1 MLNYLDTK
9 SVLFTRG
16 VSFDLKQYLYVV
28 QVVLGEDK
36 SVAYGMTFDRENFVK
51 AIGSEDEDD
60 YLSKVARDAEIMLQQ
75 QECQQ
80 LHEVL
85 SEEYQLDIQ
94 AKAST
99 LENYKFSGAEVQQ
112 LLANLLHNRTAR
124 TWRGKRKGYSFAYQD
139 DVQGAL
145 DSGDTFQKHFITI
158 HDKFNALCPNCNH
171 EIDVFA
177 GVDCVCQYCKQVFKW
192 SEEERRF
199 YPQSKIVTLMEE
211 RKHKSKK
218 QEGFKFEG
226 LEEVLASLI
235 LEGWLW
241 QNKKE

>member
-60 YLSKVARDAEIMLQQ
+60 YLSKVARDAEIMMQQ

-80 LHEVL
+80 LFEVL

-112 LLANLLHNRTAR
+112 LLANLLHNR
-124 TWRGKRKGYSFAYQD
+124 SQELD
-139 DVQGAL
+139 DASVKDILSLIKTMYEQGAL

-177 GVDCVCQYCKQVFKW
+177 GVDCVCPYCKQAFKW

-199 YPQSKIVTLMEE
+199 YPQP
-211 RKHKSKK
+211 
-218 QEGFKFEG
+218 
-226 LEEVLASLI
+226 
-235 LEGWLW
+235 
-241 QNKKE
+241 NKL

>member
-60 YLSKVARDAEIMLQQ
+60 YLSKVARDAEIMMQQ

-80 LHEVL
+80 LFEVL
-85 SEEYQLDIQ
+85 SDEYQLDIQ

-112 LLANLLHNRTAR
+112 LLANLLHNRSQELDEASVKDILSLIKTM
-124 TWRGKRKGYSFAYQD
+124 YE
-139 DVQGAL
+139 QGAL

-177 GVDCVCQYCKQVFKW
+177 GVDCVCPYCKQAFKW
-192 SEEERRF
+192 SEEEHRF
-199 YPQSKIVTLMEE
+199 YPQP
-211 RKHKSKK
+211 
-218 QEGFKFEG
+218 
-226 LEEVLASLI
+226 
-235 LEGWLW
+235 
-241 QNKKE
+241 NKL

>member
-60 YLSKVARDAEIMLQQ
+60 YLSKVARDAEIMMQQ

-80 LHEVL
+80 LFEVL

-112 LLANLLHNRTAR
+112 LLANLLHNRSQELDEASVKDILSLIKTM
-124 TWRGKRKGYSFAYQD
+124 YE
-139 DVQGAL
+139 QGAL

-177 GVDCVCQYCKQVFKW
+177 GVDCVCPYCKQAFKW

-199 YPQSKIVTLMEE
+199 YPQP
-211 RKHKSKK
+211 
-218 QEGFKFEG
+218 
-226 LEEVLASLI
+226 
-235 LEGWLW
+235 
-241 QNKKE
+241 NKL

>member
-16 VSFDLKQYLYVV
+16 ISFDLKQYLYVV

-60 YLSKVARDAEIMLQQ
+60 YLSKVARDAEIMMQQ

-80 LHEVL
+80 LFEVL

-112 LLANLLHNRTAR
+112 LLANLLHNRSQELDEASVKDILSLIKTM
-124 TWRGKRKGYSFAYQD
+124 YE
-139 DVQGAL
+139 QGAL

-177 GVDCVCQYCKQVFKW
+177 GVDCVCPYCKQAFKW

-199 YPQSKIVTLMEE
+199 YPQP
-211 RKHKSKK
+211 
-218 QEGFKFEG
+218 
-226 LEEVLASLI
+226 
-235 LEGWLW
+235 
-241 QNKKE
+241 NKL

>member
-16 VSFDLKQYLYVV
+16 VSFDLKQYLFVV

-60 YLSKVARDAEIMLQQ
+60 YLSKVARDAEIMMQQ

-80 LHEVL
+80 LFEVL

-112 LLANLLHNRTAR
+112 LLANLLHNR
-124 TWRGKRKGYSFAYQD
+124 SQELD
-139 DVQGAL
+139 DASVKDILSLIKTMYEQGAL

-177 GVDCVCQYCKQVFKW
+177 GVDCVCTYCKQAFKW

-199 YPQSKIVTLMEE
+199 YPQP
-211 RKHKSKK
+211 
-218 QEGFKFEG
+218 
-226 LEEVLASLI
+226 
-235 LEGWLW
+235 
-241 QNKKE
+241 NKL

>member
-60 YLSKVARDAEIMLQQ
+60 YLSKVARDAEIMMQQ

-80 LHEVL
+80 LFEVL
-85 SEEYQLDIQ
+85 REEYQLDIQ

-112 LLANLLHNRTAR
+112 LLANLLHNRSQELDEASVKDILSLIKTM
-124 TWRGKRKGYSFAYQD
+124 YE
-139 DVQGAL
+139 QGAL

-177 GVDCVCQYCKQVFKW
+177 GVDCVCPYCKQAFKW

-199 YPQSKIVTLMEE
+199 YPQP
-211 RKHKSKK
+211 
-218 QEGFKFEG
+218 
-226 LEEVLASLI
+226 
-235 LEGWLW
+235 
-241 QNKKE
+241 NKL

>member
-16 VSFDLKQYLYVV
+16 VSFNLKQYLYVV

-36 SVAYGMTFDRENFVK
+36 NVAYGMTFDRENFVK

-60 YLSKVARDAEIMLQQ
+60 YLSKVARDAEIMMQQ

-80 LHEVL
+80 LFEVL

-112 LLANLLHNRTAR
+112 LLANLLHNRSQELDEASVKDILSLIKTM
-124 TWRGKRKGYSFAYQD
+124 YE
-139 DVQGAL
+139 QGAL

-177 GVDCVCQYCKQVFKW
+177 GVDCVCPYCKQAFKW

-199 YPQSKIVTLMEE
+199 YPQP
-211 RKHKSKK
+211 
-218 QEGFKFEG
+218 
-226 LEEVLASLI
+226 
-235 LEGWLW
+235 
-241 QNKKE
+241 NKL

>member
-60 YLSKVARDAEIMLQQ
+60 YLSKVARDAEIMMQQ

-80 LHEVL
+80 LFEVL
-85 SEEYQLDIQ
+85 SDEYQLDIQ
-94 AKAST
+94 AKSST

-112 LLANLLHNRTAR
+112 LLANLLHNRSQELDEASVKDILSLIKTM
-124 TWRGKRKGYSFAYQD
+124 YE
-139 DVQGAL
+139 QGAL

-177 GVDCVCQYCKQVFKW
+177 GVDCVCPYCKQAFKW

-199 YPQSKIVTLMEE
+199 YPQP
-211 RKHKSKK
+211 
-218 QEGFKFEG
+218 
-226 LEEVLASLI
+226 
-235 LEGWLW
+235 
-241 QNKKE
+241 NKL

>member
-60 YLSKVARDAEIMLQQ
+60 YLSKVARDAEIMMQQ

-80 LHEVL
+80 LFEVL

-112 LLANLLHNRTAR
+112 LLANLLHNRSQELDEASVKDILSLIKTM
-124 TWRGKRKGYSFAYQD
+124 YE
-139 DVQGAL
+139 QGAL

-177 GVDCVCQYCKQVFKW
+177 GVDCVCPYCKQAFKW

-199 YPQSKIVTLMEE
+199 YPQPQKL
-211 RKHKSKK
+211 
-218 QEGFKFEG
+218 
-226 LEEVLASLI
+226 
-235 LEGWLW
+235 
-241 QNKKE
+241 

>member
-60 YLSKVARDAEIMLQQ
+60 YLSKVARDAEIMMQQ

-80 LHEVL
+80 LFEVL

-112 LLANLLHNRTAR
+112 LLANLLHNRSQELDEASVKDILSLIKTM
-124 TWRGKRKGYSFAYQD
+124 YE
-139 DVQGAL
+139 QGAL

-177 GVDCVCQYCKQVFKW
+177 GVDCVCQYCKQAFKW
-192 SEEERRF
+192 SEGERRF
-199 YPQSKIVTLMEE
+199 YPQP
-211 RKHKSKK
+211 
-218 QEGFKFEG
+218 
-226 LEEVLASLI
+226 
-235 LEGWLW
+235 
-241 QNKKE
+241 NKL

>member
-60 YLSKVARDAEIMLQQ
+60 YLSKVVRDAEIMMQQ

-80 LHEVL
+80 LFEVL

-112 LLANLLHNRTAR
+112 LLANLLHNRSQELDEASV
-124 TWRGKRKGYSFAYQD
+124 KDILSLIKMMYE
-139 DVQGAL
+139 QGAL

-177 GVDCVCQYCKQVFKW
+177 GVDCVCPYCKQAFTW
-192 SEEERRF
+192 SEEARRF
-199 YPQSKIVTLMEE
+199 YPQP
-211 RKHKSKK
+211 
-218 QEGFKFEG
+218 
-226 LEEVLASLI
+226 
-235 LEGWLW
+235 
-241 QNKKE
+241 NKL

>member
-60 YLSKVARDAEIMLQQ
+60 YLSKVARDAEIMMQQ

-80 LHEVL
+80 LFEVL

-112 LLANLLHNRTAR
+112 LLANLLHNRSQELDEASVKDILSLIKTM
-124 TWRGKRKGYSFAYQD
+124 YE
-139 DVQGAL
+139 QGAL

-177 GVDCVCQYCKQVFKW
+177 GVDCVCPYCKQTFKW

-199 YPQSKIVTLMEE
+199 YPQP
-211 RKHKSKK
+211 
-218 QEGFKFEG
+218 
-226 LEEVLASLI
+226 
-235 LEGWLW
+235 
-241 QNKKE
+241 NKL

>member
-60 YLSKVARDAEIMLQQ
+60 YLSKVARDAEIMMQQ

-80 LHEVL
+80 LFEVL

-112 LLANLLHNRTAR
+112 LLANLLHNRSQELDEASVKDILSLIKTM
-124 TWRGKRKGYSFAYQD
+124 YE
-139 DVQGAL
+139 QGAL

-177 GVDCVCQYCKQVFKW
+177 GVDCVCPYCKQAFKW
-192 SEEERRF
+192 SEDERRF
-199 YPQSKIVTLMEE
+199 YPQP
-211 RKHKSKK
+211 
-218 QEGFKFEG
+218 
-226 LEEVLASLI
+226 
-235 LEGWLW
+235 
-241 QNKKE
+241 NKL

>member
-60 YLSKVARDAEIMLQQ
+60 YLSKVARDAEIMMQQ

-80 LHEVL
+80 LFEVL

-112 LLANLLHNRTAR
+112 LLANLLHNRSQELEEASVKDILSLIKTM
-124 TWRGKRKGYSFAYQD
+124 YE
-139 DVQGAL
+139 QGAL

-177 GVDCVCQYCKQVFKW
+177 GVDCVCPYCKQAFKW

-199 YPQSKIVTLMEE
+199 YPQP
-211 RKHKSKK
+211 
-218 QEGFKFEG
+218 
-226 LEEVLASLI
+226 
-235 LEGWLW
+235 
-241 QNKKE
+241 NKL

>member
-36 SVAYGMTFDRENFVK
+36 SVAYGMTFDRENFIK

-60 YLSKVARDAEIMLQQ
+60 YLSKVARDAEIMMQQ

-80 LHEVL
+80 LFEVL
-85 SEEYQLDIQ
+85 SDEYQLDIQ

-112 LLANLLHNRTAR
+112 LLANLLHNRSQELDEASVKDILSLIKTM
-124 TWRGKRKGYSFAYQD
+124 YE
-139 DVQGAL
+139 QGAL

-177 GVDCVCQYCKQVFKW
+177 GVDCVCPYCKQAFKW

-199 YPQSKIVTLMEE
+199 YPQP
-211 RKHKSKK
+211 
-218 QEGFKFEG
+218 
-226 LEEVLASLI
+226 
-235 LEGWLW
+235 
-241 QNKKE
+241 NKL

>member
-60 YLSKVARDAEIMLQQ
+60 YLSKVARDAEIMMQQ

-80 LHEVL
+80 LFEVL

-112 LLANLLHNRTAR
+112 LLANLLHNRSQELDEASVKDILSLIKTM
-124 TWRGKRKGYSFAYQD
+124 YE
-139 DVQGAL
+139 QGAL

-177 GVDCVCQYCKQVFKW
+177 GVDCVCQYCKQAFKW

-199 YPQSKIVTLMEE
+199 YPQP
-211 RKHKSKK
+211 
-218 QEGFKFEG
+218 
-226 LEEVLASLI
+226 
-235 LEGWLW
+235 
-241 QNKKE
+241 NKL

>member
-16 VSFDLKQYLYVV
+16 VSFDLKQYLYVA

-60 YLSKVARDAEIMLQQ
+60 YLSKVARDAEIMMQQ

-80 LHEVL
+80 LFEVL
-85 SEEYQLDIQ
+85 SDEYQLDIQ
-94 AKAST
+94 AKSST

-112 LLANLLHNRTAR
+112 LLANLLHNRSQELDEASVKDILSLIKTM
-124 TWRGKRKGYSFAYQD
+124 YE
-139 DVQGAL
+139 QGAL

-177 GVDCVCQYCKQVFKW
+177 GVDCVCPYCKQAFKW

-199 YPQSKIVTLMEE
+199 YPQP
-211 RKHKSKK
+211 
-218 QEGFKFEG
+218 
-226 LEEVLASLI
+226 
-235 LEGWLW
+235 
-241 QNKKE
+241 NKL

>member
-16 VSFDLKQYLYVV
+16 VSFDLKQYLFVV

-60 YLSKVARDAEIMLQQ
+60 YLSKVARDAEIMMQQ

-80 LHEVL
+80 LFEVL

-112 LLANLLHNRTAR
+112 LLANLLHNR
-124 TWRGKRKGYSFAYQD
+124 SQELD
-139 DVQGAL
+139 DASVKDILSLIKTMYEQGAL

-177 GVDCVCQYCKQVFKW
+177 GVDCVCPYCKQAFKW

-199 YPQSKIVTLMEE
+199 YPQPQKL
-211 RKHKSKK
+211 
-218 QEGFKFEG
+218 
-226 LEEVLASLI
+226 
-235 LEGWLW
+235 
-241 QNKKE
+241 

>member
-60 YLSKVARDAEIMLQQ
+60 YLSKVARDAEIMMQQ
-75 QECQQ
+75 QEYQQ
-80 LHEVL
+80 LFEVL
-85 SEEYQLDIQ
+85 SDEYQLDIQ

-112 LLANLLHNRTAR
+112 LLANLLHNRSQELDEASVKDILSLIKTM
-124 TWRGKRKGYSFAYQD
+124 YE
-139 DVQGAL
+139 QGAL

-177 GVDCVCQYCKQVFKW
+177 GVDCVCPYCKQAFKW

-199 YPQSKIVTLMEE
+199 YPQP
-211 RKHKSKK
+211 
-218 QEGFKFEG
+218 
-226 LEEVLASLI
+226 
-235 LEGWLW
+235 
-241 QNKKE
+241 NKL

>member
-1 MLNYLDTK
+1 MLNYLDIK

-60 YLSKVARDAEIMLQQ
+60 YLSKVARDAEIMMQQ

-80 LHEVL
+80 LFEVL
-85 SEEYQLDIQ
+85 SDEYQLDIQ

-112 LLANLLHNRTAR
+112 LLANLLHNRSQELDEASVKDILSLIKTM
-124 TWRGKRKGYSFAYQD
+124 YE
-139 DVQGAL
+139 QGAL

-177 GVDCVCQYCKQVFKW
+177 GVDCVCPYCKQAFKW

-199 YPQSKIVTLMEE
+199 YPQP
-211 RKHKSKK
+211 
-218 QEGFKFEG
+218 
-226 LEEVLASLI
+226 
-235 LEGWLW
+235 
-241 QNKKE
+241 NKL

>member
-16 VSFDLKQYLYVV
+16 ISFDLKQYLYVV

-51 AIGSEDEDD
+51 AIGSEDEND
-60 YLSKVARDAEIMLQQ
+60 YLSKVARDAEIMMQQ
-75 QECQQ
+75 QEYQQ
-80 LHEVL
+80 LFEVL

-112 LLANLLHNRTAR
+112 LLANLLHNRSQELDEASVKDILSLIKTM
-124 TWRGKRKGYSFAYQD
+124 YE
-139 DVQGAL
+139 QGAL

-177 GVDCVCQYCKQVFKW
+177 GVDCVCPYCKQAFKW

-199 YPQSKIVTLMEE
+199 YPQP
-211 RKHKSKK
+211 
-218 QEGFKFEG
+218 
-226 LEEVLASLI
+226 
-235 LEGWLW
+235 
-241 QNKKE
+241 NKL

>member
-51 AIGSEDEDD
+51 AIGSEEEDD
-60 YLSKVARDAEIMLQQ
+60 YLSKVARDAEIMMQQ

-80 LHEVL
+80 LFEVL

-112 LLANLLHNRTAR
+112 LLANLLHNRSQELDEASVKDILSLIKTM
-124 TWRGKRKGYSFAYQD
+124 YE
-139 DVQGAL
+139 QGAL

-177 GVDCVCQYCKQVFKW
+177 GVDCVCPYCKQAFKW

-199 YPQSKIVTLMEE
+199 YPQP
-211 RKHKSKK
+211 
-218 QEGFKFEG
+218 
-226 LEEVLASLI
+226 
-235 LEGWLW
+235 
-241 QNKKE
+241 NKL

>member
-9 SVLFTRG
+9 IVLFTRG
-16 VSFDLKQYLYVV
+16 VSFDLKQYLFVV

-60 YLSKVARDAEIMLQQ
+60 YLSKVARDAEIMMQQ

-80 LHEVL
+80 LFEVL

-112 LLANLLHNRTAR
+112 LLANLLHNRSQELDEASVKDILSLIKTM
-124 TWRGKRKGYSFAYQD
+124 YE
-139 DVQGAL
+139 QGAL

-177 GVDCVCQYCKQVFKW
+177 GVDCVCPYCKQAFKW

-199 YPQSKIVTLMEE
+199 YPQP
-211 RKHKSKK
+211 
-218 QEGFKFEG
+218 
-226 LEEVLASLI
+226 
-235 LEGWLW
+235 
-241 QNKKE
+241 NKL

>member
-36 SVAYGMTFDRENFVK
+36 SVEYGMTFDRENFVK

-60 YLSKVARDAEIMLQQ
+60 YLSKVARDAEIMMQQ

-80 LHEVL
+80 LFEVL

-112 LLANLLHNRTAR
+112 LLANLLHNRSQELDEASVKDILSLIKTM
-124 TWRGKRKGYSFAYQD
+124 YE
-139 DVQGAL
+139 QGAL

-177 GVDCVCQYCKQVFKW
+177 GVDCVCPYCKQAFKW

-199 YPQSKIVTLMEE
+199 YPQP
-211 RKHKSKK
+211 
-218 QEGFKFEG
+218 
-226 LEEVLASLI
+226 
-235 LEGWLW
+235 
-241 QNKKE
+241 NKL

>member
-60 YLSKVARDAEIMLQQ
+60 YLSKVARDAEIMMQQ

-80 LHEVL
+80 LFEVL

-112 LLANLLHNRTAR
+112 LLANLLHNRSQELDEASVKDILSLIKTM
-124 TWRGKRKGYSFAYQD
+124 YE
-139 DVQGAL
+139 QGAL

-177 GVDCVCQYCKQVFKW
+177 GVDCVCPYCKQAFKW

-199 YPQSKIVTLMEE
+199 FPQP
-211 RKHKSKK
+211 
-218 QEGFKFEG
+218 
-226 LEEVLASLI
+226 
-235 LEGWLW
+235 
-241 QNKKE
+241 NKL

>member
-16 VSFDLKQYLYVV
+16 VSFDIKQYLYVV

-60 YLSKVARDAEIMLQQ
+60 YLSKVARDAEIMMQQ

-80 LHEVL
+80 LFEVL

-112 LLANLLHNRTAR
+112 LLANLLHNRSQELDEASVKDILSLIKTM
-124 TWRGKRKGYSFAYQD
+124 YE
-139 DVQGAL
+139 QGAL

-177 GVDCVCQYCKQVFKW
+177 GVDCVCPYCKQAFKW

-199 YPQSKIVTLMEE
+199 YPQP
-211 RKHKSKK
+211 
-218 QEGFKFEG
+218 
-226 LEEVLASLI
+226 
-235 LEGWLW
+235 
-241 QNKKE
+241 NKL

>member
-16 VSFDLKQYLYVV
+16 VSFDLKQYVYVV

-60 YLSKVARDAEIMLQQ
+60 YLSKVARDAEIMMQQ

-80 LHEVL
+80 LFEVL
-85 SEEYQLDIQ
+85 SDEYQLDIQ

-112 LLANLLHNRTAR
+112 LLANLLHNRSQELDEASVKDILSLIKTM
-124 TWRGKRKGYSFAYQD
+124 YE
-139 DVQGAL
+139 QGAL

-177 GVDCVCQYCKQVFKW
+177 GVDCVCPYCKQAFKW

-199 YPQSKIVTLMEE
+199 YPQP
-211 RKHKSKK
+211 
-218 QEGFKFEG
+218 
-226 LEEVLASLI
+226 
-235 LEGWLW
+235 
-241 QNKKE
+241 NKL

>member
-51 AIGSEDEDD
+51 AIGSEDEND
-60 YLSKVARDAEIMLQQ
+60 YLSKVARDAEIMMQQ

-80 LHEVL
+80 LFEVL

-112 LLANLLHNRTAR
+112 LLANLLHNRSQELDEASVKDILSLIKTM
-124 TWRGKRKGYSFAYQD
+124 YE
-139 DVQGAL
+139 QGAL

-177 GVDCVCQYCKQVFKW
+177 GVDCVCPYCKQAFKW

-199 YPQSKIVTLMEE
+199 YPQP
-211 RKHKSKK
+211 
-218 QEGFKFEG
+218 
-226 LEEVLASLI
+226 
-235 LEGWLW
+235 
-241 QNKKE
+241 NKL

>member
-16 VSFDLKQYLYVV
+16 VSFDLKQYLFVV
-28 QVVLGEDK
+28 QVILGEDK

-60 YLSKVARDAEIMLQQ
+60 YLSKVARDAEIMMQQ

-80 LHEVL
+80 LFEVL
-85 SEEYQLDIQ
+85 SDEYQLDIQ

-112 LLANLLHNRTAR
+112 LLANLLHNRSQELDEASVKDILSLIKTM
-124 TWRGKRKGYSFAYQD
+124 YE
-139 DVQGAL
+139 QGAL

-177 GVDCVCQYCKQVFKW
+177 GVDCVCPYCKQAFKW

-199 YPQSKIVTLMEE
+199 YPQP
-211 RKHKSKK
+211 
-218 QEGFKFEG
+218 
-226 LEEVLASLI
+226 
-235 LEGWLW
+235 
-241 QNKKE
+241 NKL

>member
-60 YLSKVARDAEIMLQQ
+60 YLSKVARDAEIMMQQ

-80 LHEVL
+80 LFEVL

-112 LLANLLHNRTAR
+112 LLANLLHNRSQELDEASVKDILSLIKTM
-124 TWRGKRKGYSFAYQD
+124 YE
-139 DVQGAL
+139 QGAL

-199 YPQSKIVTLMEE
+199 YPQP
-211 RKHKSKK
+211 
-218 QEGFKFEG
+218 
-226 LEEVLASLI
+226 
-235 LEGWLW
+235 
-241 QNKKE
+241 NKL

>member
-16 VSFDLKQYLYVV
+16 VSFDLKQYLYVA

-60 YLSKVARDAEIMLQQ
+60 YLSKVARDAEIMMQQ

-80 LHEVL
+80 LFEVL
-85 SEEYQLDIQ
+85 SDEYQLDIQ
-94 AKAST
+94 AKSST

-112 LLANLLHNRTAR
+112 LLANLLHNRSQELDEASVKDILSLIKTM
-124 TWRGKRKGYSFAYQD
+124 YE
-139 DVQGAL
+139 QGAL

-177 GVDCVCQYCKQVFKW
+177 GVDCVCQYCKQAFKW

-199 YPQSKIVTLMEE
+199 YPQP
-211 RKHKSKK
+211 
-218 QEGFKFEG
+218 
-226 LEEVLASLI
+226 
-235 LEGWLW
+235 
-241 QNKKE
+241 NKL